1 MNANR
6 LLAAIAGFIAL
17 GFILSSSIFVVDQRN
32 FAVVFAFG
40 QIVRVI
46 EQPGLQFKY
55 PAPFESVRFFDRR
68 ILTIDNPEAE
78 RFITVKYPAPFESV
92 RFFDRRI
99 LTIDN
104 PEAERFI
111 TAEKKNLLV
120 DSYVKWRIVDP
131 RKFFVSFKGDER
143 LAQDRLTQLIRS
155 ALNEEFTK
163 RTVREIISDQRE
175 QVMEGIR
182 KKVADDAADIGVEIV
197 DVRLKRVDL
206 LAEISDSVYRRME
219 AERKRVAN
227 ELRSMGAA
235 ESDKI
240 RANAERQRDTILA
253 EAYRE
258 AQKIKG
264 AGDAKATALYADAF
278 GRDPQFAQFYQSLQ
292 AYRSS
297 FKDKKDVMVVEPNGE
312 FFKFLNK
319 KN

>member
-6 LLAAIAGFIAL
+6 LLAAIAGLIGLFYVL
-17 GFILSSSIFVVDQRN
+17 TSSIFVVDQRN
-32 FAVVFAFG
+32 YAVVFSFG

-46 EQPGLQFKY
+46 EQPGLQAKL
-55 PAPFESVRFFDRR
+55 PAPFENVRFFDRR
-68 ILTIDNPEAE
+68 ILTIDTPEAE
-78 RFITVKYPAPFESV
+78 RFITS
-92 RFFDRRI
+92 
-99 LTIDN
+99 
-104 PEAERFI
+104 
-111 TAEKKNLLV
+111 EKKNLLV

-143 LAQDRLTQLIRS
+143 LAQDRLTQLVRS

-175 QVMEGIR
+175 QVMQGIR
-182 KKVADDAADIGVEIV
+182 KKVADDASDIGVEIV

-227 ELRSMGAA
+227 ELRSTGAA

-264 AGDAKATALYADAF
+264 SGDAKATALYADAF

-297 FKDKKDVMVVEPNGE
+297 FKDKRDVMVVEPNGE
-312 FFKFLNK
+312 FFKFLHK

>member
-1 MNANR
+1 MNLNR
-6 LLAAIAGFIAL
+6 LIAAAVAFVAL
-17 GFILSSSIFVVDQRN
+17 IYILSSSIFVVDQRK
-32 FAVVFAFG
+32 FAVVFSFG

-46 EQPGLQFKY
+46 EKPGLQIKY
-55 PAPFESVRFFDRR
+55 PS
-68 ILTIDNPEAE
+68 
-78 RFITVKYPAPFESV
+78 PFESV

-131 RKFFVSFKGDER
+131 RKFFISFKGDER
-143 LAQDRLTQLIRS
+143 LAQDRLTQLVRS

-163 RTVREIISDQRE
+163 RTVRELISDQRE
-175 QVMEGIR
+175 QVMQGIR
-182 KKVADDAADIGVEIV
+182 KKVADDASDIGVEIV

-227 ELRSMGAA
+227 ELRSTGAA

-264 AGDAKATALYADAF
+264 AGDAKATALYAEAF
-278 GRDPQFAQFYQSLQ
+278 GRDPQFAQFYQSLE
-292 AYRSS
+292 AYRNS
-297 FKDKKDVMVVEPNGE
+297 FKDKKDVMVIEPNSD
-312 FFKFLNK
+312 FFKFMRK
-319 KN
+319 K

>member
-6 LLAAIAGFIAL
+6 LIAAAIAFIAL
-17 GFILSSSIFVVDQRN
+17 IYVQSSSIFVVDQRK
-32 FAVVFAFG
+32 FAVVFSFG
-40 QIVRVI
+40 QIVCVI
-46 EQPGLQFKY
+46 EQPGIQ
-55 PAPFESVRFFDRR
+55 
-68 ILTIDNPEAE
+68 
-78 RFITVKYPAPFESV
+78 VKYPAPFESV

-131 RKFFVSFKGDER
+131 RKFFISFKGDER
-143 LAQDRLTQLIRS
+143 LAQDRLTQLVRS

-163 RTVREIISDQRE
+163 RTVRELISDQRE
-175 QVMEGIR
+175 EVMQGIR
-182 KKVADDAADIGVEIV
+182 KKVAVDASDIGVEIV

-227 ELRSMGAA
+227 ELRSTGAA

-253 EAYRE
+253 EAYRD

-264 AGDAKATALYADAF
+264 AGDAKATAVYAEAF
-278 GRDPQFAQFYQSLQ
+278 GRDPSFAQFYQNLE
-292 AYRSS
+292 AYRNS
-297 FKDKKDVMVVEPNGE
+297 FKDKKDLMVIEPNGE
-312 FFKFLNK
+312 FFKNLHK
-319 KN
+319 K

>member
-6 LLAAIAGFIAL
+6 LIAAGIGFVAL
-17 GFILSSSIFVVDQRN
+17 IYVLSSSIFVVDQRK

-46 EQPGLQFKY
+46 ESPGIQ
-55 PAPFESVRFFDRR
+55 
-68 ILTIDNPEAE
+68 
-78 RFITVKYPAPFESV
+78 VKLPAPFESV

-131 RKFFVSFKGDER
+131 RKFFISFKGDER
-143 LAQDRLTQLIRS
+143 LAQDRLTQLVRS

-163 RTVREIISDQRE
+163 RTVRELISDQRE
-175 QVMEGIR
+175 EVMQGIR
-182 KKVADDAADIGVEIV
+182 KKVADDASDIGVEIV

-253 EAYRE
+253 EAYRD

-264 AGDAKATALYADAF
+264 AGDAKATALYAEAF
-278 GRDPQFAQFYQSLQ
+278 GRDPQFAQFYQSLE

-297 FKDKKDVMVVEPNGE
+297 FKDKKDVMVVEPTGE
-312 FFKFLNK
+312 FFKFLHK
-319 KN
+319 K

>member
-6 LLAAIAGFIAL
+6 LLASIAGLIAL
-17 GFILSSSIFVVDQRN
+17 AYVLASSIFIVDQRN

-46 EQPGLQFKY
+46 EQPGLQM
-55 PAPFESVRFFDRR
+55 
-68 ILTIDNPEAE
+68 
-78 RFITVKYPAPFESV
+78 KYPAPFESV

-131 RKFFVSFKGDER
+131 RKFFISFKGDER
-143 LAQDRLTQLIRS
+143 LAQDRLTQLVRS

-163 RTVREIISDQRE
+163 RTVRELISDQRE
-175 QVMEGIR
+175 EVMQGIR
-182 KKVADDAADIGVEIV
+182 KKVADDASDIGVEIV

-227 ELRSMGAA
+227 ELRSTGAA

-253 EAYRE
+253 EAYRD

-264 AGDAKATALYADAF
+264 AGDAKATSLYAEAF
-278 GRDPQFAQFYQSLQ
+278 GRDPQFAQFYQSLE
-292 AYRSS
+292 AYRNS

-312 FFKFLNK
+312 FFKFLHK
-319 KN
+319 K

>member
-6 LLAAIAGFIAL
+6 LIAAGIGFIVL
-17 GFILSSSIFVVDQRN
+17 IYVLSSSVFVVDQRK
-32 FAVVFAFG
+32 FAVVFSFV
-40 QIVRVI
+40 QIVCVI
-46 EQPGLQFKY
+46 EKPGIQVKL
-55 PAPFESVRFFDRR
+55 PAPFV
-68 ILTIDNPEAE
+68 
-78 RFITVKYPAPFESV
+78 SV

-131 RKFFVSFKGDER
+131 RKFFISFKGDER
-143 LAQDRLTQLIRS
+143 LAQDRLTQLVRS

-163 RTVREIISDQRE
+163 RTVRELISDQRE
-175 QVMEGIR
+175 EVMQGIR
-182 KKVADDAADIGVEIV
+182 KKVADDASDIGVEIV

-253 EAYRE
+253 EAYRD

-264 AGDAKATALYADAF
+264 AGDAKATALYAEAF
-278 GRDPQFAQFYQSLQ
+278 GRDPQFAQFYQSLE

-297 FKDKKDVMVVEPNGE
+297 FKDKKDIMVVEPNGE
-312 FFKFLNK
+312 FFKFLHK
-319 KN
+319 K

>member
-6 LLAAIAGFIAL
+6 LIAAIAAFITL
-17 GFILSSSIFVVDQRN
+17 IYVLSSSIFIVDQRK
-32 FAVVFAFG
+32 FAVVFSFG

-46 EQPGLQFKY
+46 EKPGLQF
-55 PAPFESVRFFDRR
+55 
-68 ILTIDNPEAE
+68 
-78 RFITVKYPAPFESV
+78 KYPAPFESV

-131 RKFFVSFKGDER
+131 RKFFISFKGDER
-143 LAQDRLTQLIRS
+143 LAEDRLTQLVRS

-163 RTVREIISDQRE
+163 RTVRELISDQRE
-175 QVMEGIR
+175 QVMQGIR
-182 KKVADDAADIGVEIV
+182 KKVADDASDIGVEIV

-227 ELRSMGAA
+227 ELRSTGAA

-253 EAYRE
+253 EAYRD

-264 AGDAKATALYADAF
+264 AGDAKATALYAEAF
-278 GRDPQFAQFYQSLQ
+278 SRDPQFAQFYQSLE

-297 FKDKKDVMVVEPNGE
+297 FKDKKDLIVVEPNGD
-312 FFKFLNK
+312 FFKFLHK
-319 KN
+319 K

>member
-1 MNANR
+1 MNLNR
-6 LLAAIAGFIAL
+6 LIASSIAL
-17 GFILSSSIFVVDQRN
+17 VALAYLLSSSIFIVDQRK
-32 FAVVFAFG
+32 FAVVFSFG

-46 EQPGLQFKY
+46 EHPGLQFKY
-55 PAPFESVRFFDRR
+55 PAPFE
-68 ILTIDNPEAE
+68 N
-78 RFITVKYPAPFESV
+78 V

-131 RKFFVSFKGDER
+131 RKFFISFKGDER
-143 LAQDRLTQLIRS
+143 LAQDRLTQLVRS

-163 RTVREIISDQRE
+163 RTVRELISDQRE
-175 QVMEGIR
+175 AVMQGIR
-182 KKVADDAADIGVEIV
+182 KKVADDSSDIGVEIV

-227 ELRSMGAA
+227 ELRSTGAA

-253 EAYRE
+253 EAYRD

-264 AGDAKATALYADAF
+264 AGDAKATALYAEAF
-278 GRDPQFAQFYQSLQ
+278 SRDPQFAQFYQSLE
-292 AYRSS
+292 AYRRS
-297 FKDKKDVMVVEPNGE
+297 FKDKKDLVIVEPSGD
-312 FFKFLNK
+312 FFKFLHK
-319 KN
+319 K

>member
-1 MNANR
+1 MSLNR
-6 LLAAIAGFIAL
+6 LIAGLFAL
-17 GFILSSSIFVVDQRN
+17 IVLAYVLSSSIFIVDQRK
-32 FAVVFAFG
+32 FAVVFSFG

-46 EQPGLQFKY
+46 EKPGLQ
-55 PAPFESVRFFDRR
+55 
-68 ILTIDNPEAE
+68 
-78 RFITVKYPAPFESV
+78 VKYPAPFENV

-131 RKFFVSFKGDER
+131 RKFFISFKGDER
-143 LAQDRLTQLIRS
+143 LAEDRLTQLVRS

-163 RTVREIISDQRE
+163 RTVRELISDQRE
-175 QVMEGIR
+175 QVMQGIR
-182 KKVADDAADIGVEIV
+182 KKVADDASDIGVEIV

-227 ELRSMGAA
+227 ELRSTGAA

-253 EAYRE
+253 EAYRD

-264 AGDAKATALYADAF
+264 AGDARATALYAEVF
-278 GRDPQFAQFYQSLQ
+278 GRDAQFAQFYQSLE

-297 FKDKKDVMVVEPNGE
+297 FKDKKDIVVVEPNGE
-312 FFKFLNK
+312 FFKFLHK
-319 KN
+319 K

>member
-6 LLAAIAGFIAL
+6 LIVAGIAFVAL
-17 GFILSSSIFVVDQRN
+17 IYVLSSSIFIVDQRK
-32 FAVVFAFG
+32 FAVVFSFG

-46 EQPGLQFKY
+46 ETPGLRVKL
-55 PAPFESVRFFDRR
+55 PSPFE
-68 ILTIDNPEAE
+68 N
-78 RFITVKYPAPFESV
+78 V

-131 RKFFVSFKGDER
+131 RKFFISFKGDER
-143 LAQDRLTQLIRS
+143 LAQDRLTQLVRS

-163 RTVREIISDQRE
+163 RTVRELISDQRE
-175 QVMEGIR
+175 EVMQGIR

-227 ELRSMGAA
+227 ELRSTGAA

-253 EAYRE
+253 EAYRD

-264 AGDAKATALYADAF
+264 AGDAKATALYAEAF
-278 GRDPQFAQFYQSLQ
+278 GRDPQFAQFYQSLE

-297 FKDKKDVMVVEPNGE
+297 FKDKKDIMVVEPNGE
-312 FFKFLNK
+312 FFKFLHK
-319 KN
+319 K

>member
-1 MNANR
+1 MNFNR
-6 LLAAIAGFIAL
+6 LIAGAIAFIAL
-17 GFILSSSIFVVDQRN
+17 MYVLSSSIFVVDQRK
-32 FAVVFAFG
+32 FAVVFSFG

-46 EQPGLQFKY
+46 EKPGLQ
-55 PAPFESVRFFDRR
+55 
-68 ILTIDNPEAE
+68 I
-78 RFITVKYPAPFESV
+78 KYPAPFESV

-131 RKFFVSFKGDER
+131 RKFFISFKGDER
-143 LAQDRLTQLIRS
+143 LAQDRLTQLVRS

-163 RTVREIISDQRE
+163 RTVRELISDQRE
-175 QVMEGIR
+175 QVMQGIR
-182 KKVADDAADIGVEIV
+182 KKVADDASDIGVEIV

-253 EAYRE
+253 EAYRD

-264 AGDAKATALYADAF
+264 AGDAKATALYAEAF
-278 GRDPQFAQFYQSLQ
+278 GRDPQFAQFYQSLE

-297 FKDKKDVMVVEPNGE
+297 FKDKKDIMVIEPKGE
-312 FFKFLNK
+312 FFKFLQ

>member
-6 LLAAIAGFIAL
+6 LLAAIAGLIGLFYL
-17 GFILSSSIFVVDQRN
+17 LTSSIFVVDQRN
-32 FAVVFAFG
+32 YAVVFSFG

-46 EQPGLQFKY
+46 EQPGLQAKL
-55 PAPFESVRFFDRR
+55 PAPFENVRFFDRR
-68 ILTIDNPEAE
+68 ILTIDTPEAE
-78 RFITVKYPAPFESV
+78 RFITS
-92 RFFDRRI
+92 
-99 LTIDN
+99 
-104 PEAERFI
+104 
-111 TAEKKNLLV
+111 EKKNLLV

-143 LAQDRLTQLIRS
+143 LAQDRLTQLVRS

-175 QVMEGIR
+175 QVMQGIR

-227 ELRSMGAA
+227 ELRSTGAA

-264 AGDAKATALYADAF
+264 SGDAKATALYADAF

-297 FKDKKDVMVVEPNGE
+297 FKDKRDVMVVEPNGE
-312 FFKFLNK
+312 FFKFMNK

>member
-6 LLAAIAGFIAL
+6 LIAAGIAFIAL
-17 GFILSSSIFVVDQRN
+17 VYVLSSSIFIVDQRK
-32 FAVVFAFG
+32 FAVVFSFG

-46 EQPGLQFKY
+46 EKPGLQVKY
-55 PAPFESVRFFDRR
+55 PSPFESVRFFDRR
-68 ILTIDNPEAE
+68 ILTID
-78 RFITVKYPAPFESV
+78 T
-92 RFFDRRI
+92 
-99 LTIDN
+99 

-131 RKFFVSFKGDER
+131 RKFFISFKGDER
-143 LAQDRLTQLIRS
+143 LAQDRLTQLVRS

-163 RTVREIISDQRE
+163 RTVRELISDQRE
-175 QVMEGIR
+175 QVMQGIR
-182 KKVADDAADIGVEIV
+182 KKVADDASDIGVEIV

-206 LAEISDSVYRRME
+206 LAESSDSVYRRME

-227 ELRSMGAA
+227 ELRSTGAA

-253 EAYRE
+253 EAYRD

-264 AGDAKATALYADAF
+264 AGDAKATALYAEAF
-278 GRDPQFAQFYQSLQ
+278 GRDPQFAQFYQSLE
-292 AYRSS
+292 AYRNS
-297 FKDKKDVMVVEPNGE
+297 FKDKKDVMVVEPNGD
-312 FFKFLNK
+312 FFKFLHK
-319 KN
+319 K

>member
-6 LLAAIAGFIAL
+6 LIAAIIGFIAL
-17 GFILSSSIFVVDQRN
+17 IYVLSSSIFVVDQRK
-32 FAVVFAFG
+32 FAVVFSFG

-46 EQPGLQFKY
+46 EQPGIQ
-55 PAPFESVRFFDRR
+55 
-68 ILTIDNPEAE
+68 
-78 RFITVKYPAPFESV
+78 VKLPAPFESV

-131 RKFFVSFKGDER
+131 RKFFISFKGDER
-143 LAQDRLTQLIRS
+143 LAQDRLTQLVRS

-163 RTVREIISDQRE
+163 RTVRELISDQRE
-175 QVMEGIR
+175 EVMQGIR
-182 KKVADDAADIGVEIV
+182 KKVADDASDIGVEIV

-253 EAYRE
+253 EAYRD

-264 AGDAKATALYADAF
+264 AGDARATALYAEAF
-278 GRDPQFAQFYQSLQ
+278 GRDPQFAQFYQSLE
-292 AYRSS
+292 AYRNS
-297 FKDKKDVMVVEPNGE
+297 FKDKKDVMVVEPSGE
-312 FFKFLNK
+312 FFKFLHK
-319 KN
+319 K

>member
-1 MNANR
+1 VTACV
-6 LLAAIAGFIAL
+6 AAIGSLDNESKSPDCRVFAL
-17 GFILSSSIFVVDQRN
+17 IVLAYVLSSSIFIVDQRK
-32 FAVVFAFG
+32 FAVVFSFG

-46 EQPGLQFKY
+46 EKPGLQ
-55 PAPFESVRFFDRR
+55 
-68 ILTIDNPEAE
+68 
-78 RFITVKYPAPFESV
+78 VKYPAPFENV

-131 RKFFVSFKGDER
+131 RKFFISFKGDER
-143 LAQDRLTQLIRS
+143 LAEDRLTQLVRS

-163 RTVREIISDQRE
+163 RTVRELISDQRE
-175 QVMEGIR
+175 QVMQGIR
-182 KKVADDAADIGVEIV
+182 KKVADDASDIGVEIV

-227 ELRSMGAA
+227 ELRSTGAA

-253 EAYRE
+253 EAYRD

-264 AGDAKATALYADAF
+264 AGDARATALYAEAF
-278 GRDPQFAQFYQSLQ
+278 GRDAQFAQFYQSLE

-297 FKDKKDVMVVEPNGE
+297 FKDKKDIVVVEPNGE
-312 FFKFLNK
+312 FFKFLHK
-319 KN
+319 K

>member
-6 LLAAIAGFIAL
+6 LLAAIAGLIGLFYVVT
-17 GFILSSSIFVVDQRN
+17 SSIFVVDQRN
-32 FAVVFAFG
+32 YAVVFSFG

-46 EQPGLQFKY
+46 EQPGLQAKL
-55 PAPFESVRFFDRR
+55 PAPFENVRFFDRR
-68 ILTIDNPEAE
+68 ILTIDTPEAE
-78 RFITVKYPAPFESV
+78 RFITS
-92 RFFDRRI
+92 
-99 LTIDN
+99 
-104 PEAERFI
+104 
-111 TAEKKNLLV
+111 EKKNLLV

-143 LAQDRLTQLIRS
+143 LAQDRLTQLVRS

-175 QVMEGIR
+175 QVMQGIR
-182 KKVADDAADIGVEIV
+182 KKVADDASDIGVEIV

-227 ELRSMGAA
+227 ELRSTGAA

-264 AGDAKATALYADAF
+264 SGDAKATSLYADAF

-297 FKDKKDVMVVEPNGE
+297 FKDKRDVIVLEPNSE
-312 FFKFLNK
+312 FFKFMNK

>member
-6 LLAAIAGFIAL
+6 LIAAIAAFIAL
-17 GFILSSSIFVVDQRN
+17 IYVLSSSIFIVDQRK

-46 EQPGLQFKY
+46 EKPGLQF
-55 PAPFESVRFFDRR
+55 
-68 ILTIDNPEAE
+68 
-78 RFITVKYPAPFESV
+78 KYPAPFESV

-131 RKFFVSFKGDER
+131 RKFFISFKGDER
-143 LAQDRLTQLIRS
+143 LAEDRLTQLVRS

-163 RTVREIISDQRE
+163 RTVRELISDQRE
-175 QVMEGIR
+175 QVMQGIR
-182 KKVADDAADIGVEIV
+182 KKVADDASDIGVEIV

-227 ELRSMGAA
+227 ELRSTGAA

-253 EAYRE
+253 EAYRD

-264 AGDAKATALYADAF
+264 AGDAKATALYAEAF
-278 GRDPQFAQFYQSLQ
+278 GRDPQFAQFYQSLE

-297 FKDKKDVMVVEPNGE
+297 FKDKKDVMVVEPNGD
-312 FFKFLNK
+312 FFKFLHK
-319 KN
+319 K

>member
-1 MNANR
+1 MNMNR
-6 LLAAIAGFIAL
+6 LIAGAIAFIAL
-17 GFILSSSIFVVDQRN
+17 VYILSSSIFVVDQRK
-32 FAVVFAFG
+32 FAVVFSFG

-46 EQPGLQFKY
+46 EKPGLQIKY
-55 PAPFESVRFFDRR
+55 PS
-68 ILTIDNPEAE
+68 
-78 RFITVKYPAPFESV
+78 PFESV

-131 RKFFVSFKGDER
+131 RKFFISFKGDER
-143 LAQDRLTQLIRS
+143 LAQDRLTQLVRS

-163 RTVREIISDQRE
+163 RTVRELISDQRE
-175 QVMEGIR
+175 QVMQGIR
-182 KKVADDAADIGVEIV
+182 KKVADDASDIGVEIV

-227 ELRSMGAA
+227 ELRSTGAA

-253 EAYRE
+253 EAYRD

-264 AGDAKATALYADAF
+264 AGDAKATALYAEAF
-278 GRDPQFAQFYQSLQ
+278 GRDPQVAQFYQSLE
-292 AYRSS
+292 AYRNS
-297 FKDKKDVMVVEPNGE
+297 FKDKRDVMVVEPSSE
-312 FFKFLNK
+312 FFKFMRK
-319 KN
+319 K

>member
-6 LLAAIAGFIAL
+6 LLAGIAGLIAL
-17 GFILSSSIFVVDQRN
+17 TYVLASSIFIIDQRN

-46 EQPGLQFKY
+46 EQPGLQM
-55 PAPFESVRFFDRR
+55 
-68 ILTIDNPEAE
+68 
-78 RFITVKYPAPFESV
+78 KYPAPFESV

-120 DSYVKWRIVDP
+120 DSYVKWRIIDP
-131 RKFFVSFKGDER
+131 RKFFISFKGDER
-143 LAQDRLTQLIRS
+143 LAQDRLTQLVRS

-163 RTVREIISDQRE
+163 RTVRELISDQRE
-175 QVMEGIR
+175 EVMQGIR
-182 KKVADDAADIGVEIV
+182 KKVADDASDIGVEIV

-227 ELRSMGAA
+227 ELRSTGAA

-253 EAYRE
+253 EAYRD

-264 AGDAKATALYADAF
+264 SGDAKATALYAEAF
-278 GRDPQFAQFYQSLQ
+278 GRDPQFAQFYQSLE

-312 FFKFLNK
+312 FFKFLHK

>member
-6 LLAAIAGFIAL
+6 LLVGAAGLVAL
-17 GFILSSSIFVVDQRN
+17 IFVLSSSIFVLDQRN

-46 EQPGLQFKY
+46 EQPGLQIKY
-55 PAPFESVRFFDRR
+55 PAPFENVRFFDRR
-68 ILTIDNPEAE
+68 ILTIDTPEAE
-78 RFITVKYPAPFESV
+78 RFITS
-92 RFFDRRI
+92 
-99 LTIDN
+99 
-104 PEAERFI
+104 
-111 TAEKKNLLV
+111 EKKNLLV
-120 DSYVKWRIVDP
+120 DSFVKWRIVDP

-143 LAQDRLTQLIRS
+143 LAQDRLTQLVRS

-175 QVMEGIR
+175 EVMQGIR
-182 KKVADDAADIGVEIV
+182 KKVAMDASEIGVEIV
-197 DVRLKRVDL
+197 DVRLKRIDL

-227 ELRSMGAA
+227 ELRSTGAA

-253 EAYRE
+253 EAYRD

-264 AGDAKATALYADAF
+264 SGDAKATALYAEAF
-278 GRDPQFAQFYQSLQ
+278 GRDAQFAQFYQSLQ

-297 FKDKKDVMVVEPNGE
+297 FKDKRDVMVVEPSSE
-312 FFKFLNK
+312 FFKFMNK
-319 KN
+319 KNW